1 MKKVALFCAAL
12 LLLAACHCER
22 KTTGTPCRKAA
33 CRCAQTGQCK
43 AAQKGTCTCA
53 QRAKK
58 AQAAKAKK
66 AQAAKAK
73 KAKTTRADKK
83 ALAAQ
88 AAAEK
93 RAATQAEELST
104 LGTATRTG
112 NVINVTFKEPIRF
125 GHNSDKI
132 DARSNKN
139 LDATANLLK
148 KQPGNT
154 IVVKGYTD
162 SLGDPNY
169 NIDLSQR
176 RAQAVANALKARGV
190 AEENIS
196 AVGYGASN
204 PVATNAT
211 AQGRAQNRRV
221 ELEIKVK

>member
-33 CRCAQTGQCK
+33 CRCAQTGPCK

-66 AQAAKAK
+66 AKA
-73 KAKTTRADKK
+73 TRADKK

>member
-33 CRCAQTGQCK
+33 CRCAQTASCK
-43 AAQKGTCTCA
+43 AAHKGACTCA
-53 QRAKK
+53 K
-58 AQAAKAKK
+58 KAKK
-66 AQAAKAK
+66 APAKAQ
-73 KAKTTRADKK
+73 KAK
-83 ALAAQ
+83 AAQ

-93 RAATQAEELST
+93 RASTHAEALST

-125 GHNSDKI
+125 AHNSDKI
-132 DARSNKN
+132 DVRSNKN

-148 KQPGNT
+148 KQPGNA

-196 AVGYGASN
+196 AVGYGASY
-204 PVATNAT
+204 PVATNTT

>member
-43 AAQKGTCTCA
+43 AAQKGACTCA

-66 AQAAKAK
+66 AKA
-73 KAKTTRADKK
+73 TRADKK

-148 KQPGNT
+148 KQPGNA

-196 AVGYGASN
+196 AVGYGASH

>member
-1 MKKVALFCAAL
+1 M
-12 LLLAACHCER
+12 
-22 KTTGTPCRKAA
+22 
-33 CRCAQTGQCK
+33 
-43 AAQKGTCTCA
+43 
-53 QRAKK
+53 
-58 AQAAKAKK
+58 
-66 AQAAKAK
+66 
-73 KAKTTRADKK
+73 
-83 ALAAQ
+83 
-88 AAAEK
+88 
-93 RAATQAEELST
+93 
-104 LGTATRTG
+104 GTATRTG

-125 GHNSDKI
+125 AHNSDKI

-190 AEENIS
+190 AEDNIS
-196 AVGYGASN
+196 AVGYGASY
-204 PVATNAT
+204 PVATNTT

>member
-22 KTTGTPCRKAA
+22 KTTGPPCRKAA
-33 CRCAQTGQCK
+33 CRCAQTASCK
-43 AAQKGTCTCA
+43 AAQKGACTCA
-53 QRAKK
+53 K
-58 AQAAKAKK
+58 KAKK
-66 AQAAKAK
+66 APAKAQ
-73 KAKTTRADKK
+73 KAKAARADKK

-93 RAATQAEELST
+93 RASTQAEALST

-125 GHNSDKI
+125 AHNSDKI

-196 AVGYGASN
+196 AVGYGASY
-204 PVATNAT
+204 PVATNTT
-211 AQGRAQNRRV
+211 AQGRAKNRRV

>member
-33 CRCAQTGQCK
+33 CRCAQTGVCK
-43 AAQKGTCTCA
+43 AAQKGACTCA
-53 QRAKK
+53 KK
-58 AQAAKAKK
+58 ARDAKAAKA
-66 AQAAKAK
+66 Q

-83 ALAAQ
+83 AFAAQ

-93 RAATQAEELST
+93 RASTQAEELAA
-104 LGTATRTG
+104 LGTVSRTG
-112 NVINVTFKEPIRF
+112 NVLTVSFKEPIRF

-148 KQPGNT
+148 KQPGNI

-176 RAQAVANALKARGV
+176 RAQAVADALKARGV
-190 AEENIS
+190 AEENLS
-196 AVGYGASN
+196 AVGYGASH
-204 PVATNAT
+204 PVAPNAT

>member
-43 AAQKGTCTCA
+43 AAQKGSCTCA
-53 QRAKK
+53 Q
-58 AQAAKAKK
+58 KAKK

-73 KAKTTRADKK
+73 KAKATRADKK

-196 AVGYGASN
+196 AVGYGASH